1 MDDLMTSLER
11 AEEEPKPAKKPARH
25 KLEEGL
31 FELSANAIDLES
43 ILGGDFDEPA
53 PPPRRAPPAAAGGG
67 DSVEVDISLDEITPS
82 DAAPPPVPAPVPA
95 EASGDLDTVFGNIR
109 DQAAKRSGLD
119 EAEKE
124 YKRALALRSKGDIDG
139 CIAALE
145 KASRAPKLRFSA
157 AWLIARLYRD
167 RNMMPQTL
175 EWLER
180 ASQAPA
186 PNENDGHQLLYE
198 LADALE
204 KADESARALAVLLEL
219 QSEVGTYRDIDERI
233 DRLTKVQARG

>member
-1 MDDLMTSLER
+1 M
-11 AEEEPKPAKKPARH
+11 H
-25 KLEEGL
+25 
-31 FELSANAIDLES
+31 
-43 ILGGDFDEPA
+43 
-53 PPPRRAPPAAAGGG
+53 RAPVQPE
-67 DSVEVDISLDEITPS
+67 D
-82 DAAPPPVPAPVPA
+82 
-95 EASGDLDTVFGNIR
+95 SGDLDAVFGNLR

-124 YKRALALRSKGDIDG
+124 YKRALSLRSQGDVDG

-167 RNMMPQTL
+167 RSMMPQTL

-186 PNENDGHQLLYE
+186 PNVDDGHQLLYE
-198 LADALE
+198 LADGLE
-204 KADESARALAVLLEL
+204 KADETARALAVLLEL
-219 QSEVGTYRDIDERI
+219 QSDVGSYRDIGERI